1 MPGRRTE
8 GEVSRDSFL
17 TEALDGGEESEMANR
32 SPHSKFNINMA
43 GTQTALQNR
52 LSARLVH
59 GIRYTEHLF
68 NAGFYNLV

>member
-8 GEVSRDSFL
+8 GEVNHDSFL
-17 TEALDGGEESEMANR
+17 TGALDGGEESEMANR
-32 SPHSKFNINMA
+32 SPHSKFNINTA

-59 GIRYTEHLF
+59 GVRNTEHLC
-68 NAGFYNLV
+68 NVGFYYLV